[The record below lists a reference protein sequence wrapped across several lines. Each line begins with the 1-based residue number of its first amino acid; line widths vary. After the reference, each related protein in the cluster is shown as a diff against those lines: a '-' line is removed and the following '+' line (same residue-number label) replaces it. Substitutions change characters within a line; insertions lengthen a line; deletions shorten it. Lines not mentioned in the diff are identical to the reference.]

1 MQRTDLHATGTS
13 SPPVP
18 PPPKKRIKTKQSDSS
33 GGEPSTALPP
43 FDLTWDN
50 MKLVM
55 EYYKLSERDATQ
67 LLLQVVGPDPKGATF
82 WSRYA
87 DRIKEE
93 QNQSQKEPVETVTKK
108 PRRVQ
113 EPPQL
118 LPDNQLGV
126 PELKAEFEG
135 TDPDP
140 TEYDPDYECEGEGE
154 EEADLSD
161 DEEVAPGVSRTQDDD
176 DQNSPNSGCVA
187 TQGDVAE
194 KVCETQPTPPAEPT
208 IETVVVDQAAKDAK
222 EKLANDIAISEVPTP
237 LTRKSSGRHLSK
249 AIRLDDPQIYDDS
262 FVGGLLLAFLITIC
276 FFYICSTQK
285 EYIYIYDMMLQ
296 RTFLYNF
303 QPEPQ

>member
-1 MQRTDLHATGTS
+1 MAKTKKGCLAMQRTDLHATGTG

-18 PPPKKRIKTKQSDSS
+18 PPPKKRIKAKQSDSS

-108 PRRVQ
+108 PRVG

-135 TDPDP
+135 TNPDP

-161 DEEVAPGVSRTQDDD
+161 DEEVAPCVSRTQDDD

-187 TQGDVAE
+187 TQGDAVE

-237 LTRKSSGRHLSK
+237 LTRKSSGRHLSR
-249 AIRLDDPQIYDDS
+249 AVRLDDPQIYDDS
-262 FVGGLLLAFLITIC
+262 FVGGLLLAFDNNM
-276 FFYICSTQK
+276 FFLHMFNPK
-285 EYIYIYDMMLQ
+285 GIYIYMI
-296 RTFLYNF
+296 
-303 QPEPQ
+303 

>member
-1 MQRTDLHATGTS
+1 MQRTDLHATGTG

-108 PRRVQ
+108 PRVR
-113 EPPQL
+113 EPP
-118 LPDNQLGV
+118 
-126 PELKAEFEG
+126 
-135 TDPDP
+135 
-140 TEYDPDYECEGEGE
+140 
-154 EEADLSD
+154 
-161 DEEVAPGVSRTQDDD
+161 
-176 DQNSPNSGCVA
+176 
-187 TQGDVAE
+187 
-194 KVCETQPTPPAEPT
+194 
-208 IETVVVDQAAKDAK
+208 
-222 EKLANDIAISEVPTP
+222 
-237 LTRKSSGRHLSK
+237 
-249 AIRLDDPQIYDDS
+249 
-262 FVGGLLLAFLITIC
+262 
-276 FFYICSTQK
+276 
-285 EYIYIYDMMLQ
+285 
-296 RTFLYNF
+296 
-303 QPEPQ
+303 

>member
-1 MQRTDLHATGTS
+1 M
-13 SPPVP
+13 
-18 PPPKKRIKTKQSDSS
+18 
-33 GGEPSTALPP
+33 
-43 FDLTWDN
+43 
-50 MKLVM
+50 
-55 EYYKLSERDATQ
+55 
-67 LLLQVVGPDPKGATF
+67 
-82 WSRYA
+82 
-87 DRIKEE
+87 
-93 QNQSQKEPVETVTKK
+93 
-108 PRRVQ
+108 
-113 EPPQL
+113 

-126 PELKAEFEG
+126 PELKAEFDG
-135 TDPDP
+135 TNPDP

-237 LTRKSSGRHLSK
+237 LTRKSSGRHLSR
-249 AIRLDDPQIYDDS
+249 AVRLDDPQIYDDS

-285 EYIYIYDMMLQ
+285 EYIYIYMI
-296 RTFLYNF
+296 
-303 QPEPQ
+303 